1 MVNMSNLKT
10 IAKEINQLE
19 GMPYDERY
27 YKSCVKVAEDLY
39 GLDYNDA
46 IEVAD
51 IIQLSFGNL

>member
-1 MVNMSNLKT
+1 MSRLNN

-39 GLDYNDA
+39 GLNYDEA
-46 IEVAD
+46 VEVAD